1 MPQFEPARKQD
12 EGEDRLFRL
21 AELLGLDIPA
31 DDLATLA
38 QQLSLL
44 GSLEIDELQ
53 DYPPILKMD
62 ADWHD

>member
-1 MPQFEPARKQD
+1 MPQLQPACGQD

-21 AELLGLDIPA
+21 AKLLGLDIPA
-31 DDLATLA
+31 DDLAALA
-38 QQLSLL
+38 QQLRLL
-44 GSLEIDELQ
+44 DNLQVDELQ